1 MGLHKVQSTLNT
13 QTRCPTK
20 CPSHVSRC
28 KEEGK
33 QHGLNVIGLDY
44 LASLSHLVIVF
55 LGDIVNLFKS
65 HLEIG

>member
-1 MGLHKVQSTLNT
+1 MCLYVVESPVNT
-13 QTRCPTK
+13 ETRYPTK
-20 CPSHVSRC
+20 CPSHISPC
-28 KEEGK
+28 KEERK

-44 LASLSHLVIVF
+44 LASLPHLVIVF